1 MTELV
6 VLGRGSFAIG
16 PRPRGGSWL
25 LSDLAALRRLG
36 FGLVVSL
43 LTDPE
48 AEELFLT
55 REAQS
60 CDQLGLQYLSYPIP
74 DRTVPADRGAFG
86 RFADQVFE
94 RISHCGGQAYCH
106 CQAGLGRAP
115 LLGCALL
122 VRAGMTTG
130 DSWALLSEK
139 RGHRVPETREQREW
153 VRAREPGG

>member
-16 PRPRGGSWL
+16 PRPRGGNWL
-25 LSDLAALRRLG
+25 VSDLGALRELG

-43 LTDPE
+43 LTGPE
-48 AEELFLT
+48 VEELSLA
-55 REAQS
+55 REPQT
-60 CDQLGLQYLSYPIP
+60 CDELGLQYLSYPIP
-74 DRTVPADRGAFG
+74 DRRVPADRDAFC

-94 RISHCGGQAYCH
+94 LISLRGGQAYCH

-115 LLGCALL
+115 LLGCTLL

-130 DSWALLSEK
+130 DSWSLLSEK
-139 RGHRVPETREQREW
+139 RGCRVPETREQQEW
-153 VRAREPGG
+153 VRAQEPGG